1 MGNLVSLELHIVLCW
16 NSIYLQTLEKLVIFS
31 NQLFDHHPN
40 ESSSWHMMINLLLIM
55 MIIILKLTLVLTL
68 ILGAASLASRMN

>member
-40 ESSSWHMMINLLLIM
+40 ES
-55 MIIILKLTLVLTL
+55 
-68 ILGAASLASRMN
+68 